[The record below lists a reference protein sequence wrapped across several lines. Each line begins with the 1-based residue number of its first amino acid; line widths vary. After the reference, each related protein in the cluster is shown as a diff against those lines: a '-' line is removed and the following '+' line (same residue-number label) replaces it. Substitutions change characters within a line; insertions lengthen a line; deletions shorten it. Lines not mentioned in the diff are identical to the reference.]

1 LEETK
6 VALYVFAIPVWL
18 WMLILDPLIEVLNDT
33 AILRKEQ
40 NLSLFP
46 RPEARRI
53 LRAKEA
59 GATTEFVKSLVD
71 IYVIT
76 MSKLAELLGH
86 YWATSHDQ
94 PLVRFNLPAI
104 Q

>member
-1 LEETK
+1 MWERHTISICKLEETK

-76 MSKLAELLGH
+76 MSKLAETPWALLG
-86 YWATSHDQ
+86 YE
-94 PLVRFNLPAI
+94 P
-104 Q
+104 